1 MRRIYIELIELFCG
15 RDMKTK
21 RTPEVRQKSI
31 RGSLKLAMHS
41 TEVLIKLK
49 KILCMVETRGI
60 YVITTLRPWN

>member
-31 RGSLKLAMHS
+31 RGSLKFAMHS
-41 TEVLIKLK
+41 TEVLI
-49 KILCMVETRGI
+49 
-60 YVITTLRPWN
+60 